1 MKLNPALVAMIFAAT
16 GAASCAGV
24 RSGQSDAAGLAAE
37 RVQRICTA
45 AQWFIDSD
53 EPDR

>member
-37 RVQRICTA
+37 MGAEDLQGSSVVHRFR
-45 AQWFIDSD
+45 
-53 EPDR
+53 